1 MLRRT
6 EAAAGYFIKNWQ
18 ALTDQVRALLLEP
31 LSLQA
36 LRLVKT
42 ERGKL
47 FQDATLQNVEER
59 GRKWGKLSA
68 RMPTLQV
75 DQL

>member
-1 MLRRT
+1 VLRRT

-42 ERGKL
+42 ERGKM
-47 FQDATLQNVEER
+47 F
-59 GRKWGKLSA
+59 
-68 RMPTLQV
+68 
-75 DQL
+75 